1 MKTIGLTLLT
11 VTLTALTLA
20 ACGGNGGSGGDAAN
34 GAAGG
39 SAGNPDAAG
48 ANQEAGESNGQNGT
62 TDADKGGNPP
72 SSGGKQTI
80 VFSVFWPNKHYE
92 EAAKA
97 YEAAHPNVDIQLK
110 YGLSRPYSDDG
121 GDGGQTDA
129 DIEKFTTATNAAM
142 LAGKGPDLLD
152 LRYLAAEDY
161 ERHRLL
167 EDLGARMEED
177 KSFRKSDYFANVL
190 GAGQSGAGPFSIPLT
205 FSLSGLVGDRAA
217 IAATGVKIDDGAWT
231 WDDFMTAGR
240 QLVAAKGKYDS
251 AIVSGEGMMVGGPDY
266 FARGVVADNYGSFVD
281 EAGRKA
287 SFDSPAFTGLL
298 ERIKAM
304 IDEGVVGSGGRA
316 YFTNV
321 TIQSPTDYL
330 TSLRTFGDDTAF
342 YVKPHA
348 DGAGKGASFETGS
361 DIGINAGS
369 KAKDAAWDFL
379 HYMMDHTAIGL
390 PVNKARF
397 RDAVASLKR
406 QGTITPDALG
416 PLKGTPFKVDGA
428 KLDQLE
434 GFAEGAARKKRDSGK
449 VLDIVAA
456 DSAAFFAGQKS
467 AEDVAKLIQNKAT
480 TVLHE

>member
-1 MKTIGLTLLT
+1 MKSIGLTLLT
-11 VTLTALTLA
+11 VTLMALSLA
-20 ACGGNGGSGGDAAN
+20 ACGGNGGSGASN
-34 GAAGG
+34 GGAGSPGLAG
-39 SAGNPDAAG
+39 S
-48 ANQEAGESNGQNGT
+48 NQEAGGANGPGGT
-62 TDADKGGNPP
+62 SDANAGGDTP

-80 VFSVFWPNKHYE
+80 VFSVFWPNKEYE
-92 EAAKA
+92 EAVKT
-97 YEAAHPNVDIQLK
+97 YEAAHPNIDIQLK
-110 YGLSRPYSDDG
+110 YGLSHPYSNDDG
-121 GDGGQTDA
+121 NGEQTDA

-161 ERHRLL
+161 ERHHLL
-167 EDLGARMEED
+167 EDLGARMDGD

-190 GAGQSGAGPFSIPLT
+190 GAGQSGTGPFSIPLT
-205 FSLSGLVGDRAA
+205 FTLSGMVGDRAA

-251 AIVSGEGMMVGGPDY
+251 AIVSGEGLMVGGPDY
-266 FARGVVADNYGSFVD
+266 FVRSVVADNYGSFVD

-298 ERIKAM
+298 KQIKAM
-304 IDEGVVGSGGRA
+304 IDEGVVGSAGRG

-330 TSLRTFGDDTAF
+330 TSLRVFGDDTAF

-348 DGAGKGASFETGS
+348 DGSGKGASFETGS
-361 DIGINAGS
+361 QIGINAGS

-379 HYMMDHTAIGL
+379 HYMMDHTKIGL
-390 PVNKARF
+390 PINKERF
-397 RDAVASLKR
+397 RDAVASLKQ
-406 QGTITPDALG
+406 QGTITPDTLG
-416 PLKGTPFKVDGA
+416 PLQGKPFKVDGVQ
-428 KLDQLE
+428 LDRLE
-434 GFAEGAARKKRDSGK
+434 DFAEGAARKKSDSGK
-449 VLDIVAA
+449 VLDIIAA